1 MSKHLRVRRR
11 DRIYDRLSIV
21 LDIISAWMYR
31 RARATKAYFRNNTV
45 KEIVTTVL
53 AWTLFLF
60 LMGYGPVMMVVAI
73 LLWR

>member
-1 MSKHLRVRRR
+1 MSKHLRVRKR

-21 LDIISAWMYR
+21 LDTLSALVYR
-31 RARATKAYFRNNTV
+31 RTRATKAYFRNNTV
-45 KEIVTTVL
+45 KEIVTTFL
-53 AWTLFLF
+53 AWILFLV